1 MNNEKKIEFL
11 AKVNAMPTATATQ
24 KARKE
29 KALFHLANAEK
40 DSGAFGKVAEIL
52 SKSNGSK
59 AVNYSKQGKA
69 DCFVWIEDSNGK
81 KHRFNAECKTNGG
94 RIGALRKANAPKY
107 VVYSMDLCNSTTKG
121 KRRVVEPKVMRTEYF
136 LNLLDSLGAT
146 KMTNGSNNE
155 EAIQVSNK
163 GLYLAMLDYPV
174 TYEPNESYFESDF
187 DIE

>member
-1 MNNEKKIEFL
+1 MNIERKNEL
-11 AKVNAMPTATATQ
+11 LQKVGTMPTQTKAQ

-29 KALFHLANAEK
+29 KALFHLNNAGN
-40 DSGAFGKVAEIL
+40 DDGAFGKVEEIL

-69 DCFVWIEDSNGK
+69 DCFVWIEENGK
-81 KHRFNAECKTNGG
+81 RKRYNAERKTNGG
-94 RIGALRKANAPKY
+94 RIGSLRKANAPKY

-121 KRRVVEPKVMRTEYF
+121 KRRVVEPKVMKTDYF
-136 LNLLDSLGAT
+136 LDLLDNLGAT
-146 KMTNGSNNE
+146 KMTNGDNNE
-155 EAIQVSNK
+155 EAIQPSNK

-174 TYEPNESYFESDF
+174 TYDPNESYFESDF